1 MGFSYCL
8 LLKLHVEWKY
18 AKMECFTT
26 YFLDVSLKINLLI
39 LLYKYYSILYA
50 TLKNNYRETCMLAE
64 GIWSTT
70 LPVSWEVE
78 LTENL
83 DGEDSSLYR

>member
-39 LLYKYYSILYA
+39 LLYKYYLILYA
-50 TLKNNYRETCMLAE
+50 TLKKQLQR
-64 GIWSTT
+64 
-70 LPVSWEVE
+70 
-78 LTENL
+78 NL
-83 DGEDSSLYR
+83 YASRGYLVHYTPRFMGSRVDRKLGWRR